1 MEDKQSWKLPDHPL
15 RFPVT
20 TANGERLESVA
31 LRAFSVSEHREAI
44 AKAGEHEDDHFEAL
58 LRLASGLS
66 VEDLEEIKRPDYVS
80 LSRLI
85 HEYVSL
91 PASYFQGR
99 VPDNPD
105 SVELLVPIK
114 GIGRTIERLDLEV
127 PPMKVTKAMRK
138 LKTDDERADFCSAH
152 CTGLAVPEVQR
163 LSVPDWTQLQGRLNS
178 FLNKPAD
185 FFPRMT
191 ST

>member
-1 MEDKQSWKLPDHPL
+1 MAEKQPWKLRDHPL
-15 RFPVT
+15 RFPID
-20 TANGERLESVA
+20 TAGGERLEVVS
-31 LRAFSVSEHREAI
+31 LRAFSVADHREAI

-58 LRLASGLS
+58 LRMASGLS
-66 VEDLEEIKRPDYVS
+66 VEDLEAIKRPDYVS

-91 PASYFQGR
+91 PASYFQER
-99 VPDNPD
+99 LPENPD
-105 SVELLVPIK
+105 SVELLVPVK

-152 CTGLAVPEVQR
+152 CTGLSVPEVQR
-163 LSVPDWTQLQGRLNS
+163 LSVPDWNQLQGRLNS
-178 FLNKPAD
+178 FLNEPAD